1 MKKNNVLCV
10 ETYTTQILR
19 VETQNTN
26 IKRNTTLI
34 SLNPTTLPP
43 SAHPPDAPSLEH
55 LLAKVISI

>member
-10 ETYTTQILR
+10 ETYTTHILR

-34 SLNPTTLPP
+34 SLNLTTRPP
-43 SAHPPDAPSLEH
+43 SAHPP
-55 LLAKVISI
+55 